1 MNGKI
6 IIVGVIYR
14 RPNTDF
20 DGFMTEL
27 NFIIDS
33 ITSYNKTIY
42 IMGDFNLDL
51 LKLNSCSWVRRFVD
65 SFHGKNLFNVIVKST
80 RVTNVSSTLLDHIW
94 TNNYD
99 NSIYLHILYGHISDH
114 FPIVSYFNGS
124 DVVNQNKLL
133 NNGNNDN
140 NKVRYRQINDQNIAE
155 FKYSLSDVDWNLVML
170 SDNPNVAYDNFALIF
185 ETLF

>member
-1 MNGKI
+1 MI
-6 IIVGVIYR
+6 IIYIY
-14 RPNTDF
+14 
-20 DGFMTEL
+20 
-27 NFIIDS
+27 S
-33 ITSYNKTIY
+33 
-42 IMGDFNLDL
+42 
-51 LKLNSCSWVRRFVD
+51 
-65 SFHGKNLFNVIVKST
+65 
-80 RVTNVSSTLLDHIW
+80 
-94 TNNYD
+94 
-99 NSIYLHILYGHISDH
+99 HILYGHISDH